1 MLVQGYSDF
10 SLSTPDPVIKL
21 GVSIWN
27 AHFKLD
33 TDVSELFPYINA
45 AVEGATYYEKPH
57 YIAFPLGDFHCSLY
71 GDIVAAGSFE
81 DRDQAL
87 EFISYLIDFLN
98 DIFSRKD
105 SLRPNHKKYKHQ
117 SVLEIFKL
125 LPRTNCQE
133 CDFPTCMA
141 FAAALSRREALPE
154 QCPALTK
161 PVSETASYPLYD
173 ENGNIISTVDIE
185 VDTAHR
191 KLDMERRKKRIEDL
205 ERTVA
210 SIRQSNSQTRVV
222 SENDG
227 IQVSLTGR
235 ELEVLR
241 LLAEGFTNPEISQIL
256 SISHHTVKSHV
267 VNLFNKIGVN
277 DRTQAAVWA
286 ARQRLI

>member
-1 MLVQGYSDF
+1 MLIQGYSDF
-10 SLSTPDPVIKL
+10 SLNTPEPIIKL

-27 AHFKLD
+27 AHFRLD
-33 TDVSELFPYINA
+33 TDVSELFPYISA
-45 AVEGATYYEKPH
+45 AVEGATYYDKPH
-57 YIAFPLGDFHCSLY
+57 YITFPLRDCHCSIY
-71 GDIVAAGSFE
+71 GETVAAGAFE

-87 EFISYLIDFLN
+87 EFVSHLIDFLN
-98 DIFSRKD
+98 DISSSKD
-105 SLRPNHKKYKHQ
+105 SIKPNHKKYRHQ
-117 SVLEIFKL
+117 PVLEVFKL

-133 CDFPTCMA
+133 CGFTTCMA
-141 FAAALSRREALPE
+141 FAAAISRREVVPE

-161 PVSETASYPLYD
+161 PMRQTASYPVYD
-173 ENGNIISTVDIE
+173 EDGKLISTVEIDL
-185 VDTAHR
+185 DTSKR
-191 KLDMERRKKRIEDL
+191 ELDLERQKKRIEEL
-205 ERTVA
+205 EKAVS
-210 SIRQSNSQTRVV
+210 SISKAYSQTGVV

-241 LLAEGFTNPEISQIL
+241 LLSEGFTNPEISEIL

-267 VNLFNKIGVN
+267 VHIFNKIGVN

>member
-10 SLSTPDPVIKL
+10 SLDTPDPIIRL
-21 GVSIWN
+21 GGSIWN
-27 AHFKLD
+27 AHFRLD

-71 GDIVAAGSFE
+71 GDKVAAGAFE
-81 DRDQAL
+81 DRNQAL
-87 EFISYLIDFLN
+87 EFISHLIDFLN
-98 DIFSRKD
+98 DLFSRKD
-105 SLRPNHKKYKHQ
+105 SFRPDHKKYRHQ

-133 CDFPTCMA
+133 CGLPTCMA
-141 FAAALSRREALPE
+141 FAAALSRREVVPG
-154 QCPALTK
+154 QCPALAK
-161 PVSETASYPLYD
+161 PLSETASYPVYD
-173 ENGNIISTVDIE
+173 ENGELISTVEIE
-185 VDTAHR
+185 VNTTQRA
-191 KLDMERRKKRIEDL
+191 LDLEKQKKRIADL
-205 ERTVA
+205 EKAVA
-210 SIRQSNSQTRVV
+210 LIRQASDQSGVE

-227 IQVSLTGR
+227 IRVSLTGR

-241 LLAEGFTNPEISQIL
+241 LLAEGFTNLQISEIL
-256 SISHHTVKSHV
+256 VISHHTVKSHV
-267 VNLFNKIGVN
+267 VHIFNKLGVN